1 MVVTAPRQPRAREA
15 HVACLGPALTAASAL
30 WLPPLSHAAYR
41 DPQNRFALK
50 FWLTMSLSLMA
61 IVLVMWKV
69 GRRRC
74 ASALVLPCWAACG
87 HPHGYA
93 C

>member
-1 MVVTAPRQPRAREA
+1 
-15 HVACLGPALTAASAL
+15 
-30 WLPPLSHAAYR
+30 
-41 DPQNRFALK
+41 
-50 FWLTMSLSLMA
+50 MSLSLMA